1 LVNIGLKALATES
14 REWRLNP
21 GFPVTRS
28 IGGRPA
34 NEEFELIVRVLFGFE
49 RPSVVHREMP
59 GSSRAGL

>member
-1 LVNIGLKALATES
+1 VNIGLPAPSQELS
-14 REWRLNP
+14 EWRPNP
-21 GFPVTRS
+21 GLPVTRS